1 MTPTVRALV
10 ARNLRWLK
18 ADRDIPWY
26 EIADKVGVD
35 QRTVYRWARGNY
47 AKPDDKNLQ
56 KLAKTFGV
64 TAGWMLEDH
73 KETRRA

>member
-18 ADRDIPWY
+18 ADRGIPWY
-26 EIADKVGVD
+26 EIADKVGVS
-35 QRTVYRWARGNY
+35 QRQVYRWAHDDQSR
-47 AKPDDKNLQ
+47 PDDKNLQ

-64 TAGWMLEDH
+64 TAAWLLEDH
-73 KETRRA
+73 KETRKA